1 MQNQVRYNLREKISF
16 NIMMQAIPCNIFIL
30 FLGTDIS
37 QIEKYGKVYSQN
49 QLYLILHT
57 LSSMKIPTLF
67 QSLLSSKCNGHI
79 NGEVFSTVLCVKYL
93 FKYCYKGH
101 DCAFIKMKIQEL
113 IMKTSMKI
121 LLHNIMMK
129 SLNMQIQDTFFHLR
143 QYIG

>member
-1 MQNQVRYNLREKISF
+1 M
-16 NIMMQAIPCNIFIL
+16 

-101 DCAFIKMKIQEL
+101 DCAIIKIKSMGINNENIDEDTPSYFYDKIKQY
-113 IMKTSMKI
+113 MYTYA
-121 LLHNIMMK
+121 
-129 SLNMQIQDTFFHLR
+129 HLR